1 MSLERLINTTIVST
15 ELTHSRLKYL
25 GSKFGVTEDI
35 ISRLAIGVSIRKGKA
50 PDDWKPEI
58 IPGKTQ
64 VEVSTGKA
72 IRGKTLFKNELPVW
86 AVLLSNVEGELN
98 SVEEMR
104 SKFIIHWERGI
115 EMITQADT
123 GEDWIHLISALI
135 EDK

>member
-35 ISRLAIGVSIRKGKA
+35 ISRLAIGISIRKGKA
-50 PDDWKPEI
+50 PDDWKPEV

-98 SVEEMR
+98 SIEEMR

-135 EDK
+135 EDN

>member
-86 AVLLSNVEGELN
+86 AVLLSNVEELN

-115 EMITQADT
+115 EIITRADT
-123 GEDWIHLISALI
+123 GEDWIH
-135 EDK
+135 